1 MMKKTFY
8 YIAAAVLTLGLA
20 SCAKEAVVPE
30 EPATSEVIGQMT
42 IVANIEDGSSTK
54 ATLSGDDQTGYQVL
68 WSEGDKIILVREVGG
83 LFSTEYT
90 LSEGAGSTSG
100 AFVGASLAD
109 GDYMAYY
116 AYYRYEPEKFGEQT
130 ADFEESV
137 SHAPM
142 TAKFTVSGGVASSIV
157 FRNACGLLCLNLK
170 GTGTVKSITISTNEG
185 LVSHYANFRED
196 GSMGVQD
203 PKGNPALRYITL
215 GCGCSGRGLTESYQS
230 FYIALPPNDYTGVK
244 IDISDFAGHTF
255 TKTLKAEKSLNIARA
270 QITPVAFSVTG
281 LTNDDVPL
289 TWDSPVGTVGMLY
302 GRECVVVDLGGNVG
316 KMAIAT
322 KNVGASS
329 PTAKGTEMTWQ
340 NAVNQQ
346 NSDEWGLGWRL
357 PSKEEIEALQNFQS
371 RKTSNSFVLNIAD
384 GVDLEFPL
392 NGAGISSLSG
402 KSVIWGSDLRLE
414 NTAHLPCSMVDGS
427 LYINPALTKTNK
439 TCVRPI
445 HRLPITR
452 NTPVD
457 AVGFISGEEGV
468 VYELNLDTGKTKV
481 VIALKNADANNV
493 RYNYEDD
500 KVRYNCYGAM
510 TTYENISHFIFHG
523 GWYLPTVD
531 EMIGLCSD
539 QSKWGY
545 HYKPIY
551 IYKPGMDV
559 GIGEALRPDDAYNLE
574 FPVLGGEPPFVTGLD
589 YGSYWTSTEAPDG
602 GMYLMFVFYDPDKG
616 TMYVDPIHSHP
627 KSSKAAIR
635 PFHPM
640 P

>member
-1 MMKKTFY
+1 MTKISY
-8 YIAAAVLTLGLA
+8 YICAVVLTLGLA
-20 SCAKEAVVPE
+20 SCAKEAAPE
-30 EPATSEVIGQMT
+30 HPINTEGARQISVWAQIDDEAT
-42 IVANIEDGSSTK
+42 TK
-54 ATLSGDDQTGYQVL
+54 TALSGNDAEGYTVL
-68 WSEGDKIILVREVGG
+68 WSERDEITVADGWNSTFTLV
-83 LFSTEYT
+83 
-90 LSEGAGSTSG
+90 EGAGTSRG
-100 AFVGASLAD
+100 RFVGTSEAGD
-109 GDYMAYY
+109 GTYDVFY
-116 AYYRYEPEKFGEQT
+116 AVGVSTNHKNLPGTSRYNGDKVI
-130 ADFEESV
+130 S
-137 SHAPM
+137 SAPM
-142 TAKFTVSGGVASSIV
+142 AAKITISNGEATITDFK
-157 FRNACGLLCLNLK
+157 NLCGLLRLTLK
-170 GTGTVKSITISTNEG
+170 GSGTVKEIKI
-185 LVSHYANFRED
+185 YASQALYGNFDILPD
-196 GSMGVQD
+196 GSAVITSSPYND
-203 PKGNPALRYITL
+203 YITQTCENGVSL
-215 GCGCSGRGLTESYQS
+215 SSTGTD
-230 FYIALPPNDYTGVK
+230 FYFSLPPNDYTGVK
-244 IDISDFAGHTF
+244 IDVTDFAGHTC
-255 TKTLKAEKSLNIARA
+255 TKTLKSDKTLNIARA
-270 QITPVAFSVTG
+270 KITPTAFTVTG
-281 LTNDDVPL
+281 LTNDNVPL
-289 TWDSPVGTVGMLY
+289 TWDSPVGARGMLD
-302 GRECVVVDLGGNVG
+302 GLECVVVDLGGNVG
-316 KMAIAT
+316 KLAIAT

-329 PTAKGTEMTWQ
+329 PTARGTEMTWQ

-346 NSDEWGLGWRL
+346 NSEEWGLGWRL

-371 RKTSNSFVLNIAD
+371 RKTSNSFVLNIAE

-439 TCVRPI
+439 TCVRPV

-539 QSKWGY
+539 QSKWGN

-559 GIGEALRPDDAYNLE
+559 GTSEALRPDDAYNLE

-602 GMYLMFVFYDPDKG
+602 GMYMMFVFYDPVKG
-616 TMYVDPIHSHP
+616 TMYVDPINSHP

-635 PFHPM
+635 PFHAM

>member
-1 MMKKTFY
+1 MKKTFY

-20 SCAKEAVVPE
+20 SCAKEADQEHPINTEGARQISVWAQIDDE
-30 EPATSEVIGQMT
+30 AT
-42 IVANIEDGSSTK
+42 TK
-54 ATLSGDDQTGYQVL
+54 TALSGNDAEGYQVL
-68 WSEGDKIILVREVGG
+68 WSEGDEITVADGLNSTFTLV
-83 LFSTEYT
+83 
-90 LSEGAGSTSG
+90 EGAGTSRGRFVGTSEAGDGTYDVFYAASVATNYKTLRSTSQYN
-100 AFVGASLAD
+100 
-109 GDYMAYY
+109 GD
-116 AYYRYEPEKFGEQT
+116 KDIT
-130 ADFEESV
+130 S
-137 SHAPM
+137 APM
-142 TAKFTVSGGVASSIV
+142 VATITISNGEATITD
-157 FRNACGLLCLNLK
+157 FKNLCGLLRLTLK
-170 GTGTVKSITISTNEG
+170 GSGTVKGIKI
-185 LVSHYANFRED
+185 YASQALYGNFDIDSD
-196 GSMGVQD
+196 GSAVITSSPYND
-203 PKGNPALRYITL
+203 YITQTCENGVSL
-215 GCGCSGRGLTESYQS
+215 SSTGTD
-230 FYIALPPNDYTGVK
+230 FYISLPPNDYTGVK
-244 IDISDFAGHTF
+244 IDVSDFAGHTC

-371 RKTSNSFVLNIAD
+371 SKTSNSFVLNIAD

-439 TCVRPI
+439 TCVRPV

-523 GWYLPTVD
+523 DWYLPTVD

-559 GIGEALRPDDAYNLE
+559 GEGEALRPDDAYNLE